1 MNILK
6 FLAIFFFDI
15 IDKYIH
21 QKKILKNL
29 KKNLKHLNI
38 FIDVGSHKGT
48 YTDLIVNNFK
58 TKKIYMFEPQRKI
71 FQFIKKKYKNS
82 KKIEI
87 FNQTISNLNQMQKIY
102 VNKHDLTTSL
112 TKLNK
117 ENFYL
122 KCKAILFGVNT
133 SGMINETYNVRTIKL
148 DDIIKV
154 KKLKNIDLI
163 KIDTEGHEYKVLQ
176 SLKKNIKK
184 VKIILIEF
192 HNDNIFLNY
201 NSNKIHKF
209 LIKNNFFLQEKIKFP
224 FTTWEDRVYINKN

>member
-6 FLAIFFFDI
+6 SLAIFFFDI

-48 YTDLIVNNFK
+48 YTDLITNNFK
-58 TKKIYMFEPQRKI
+58 TKKIYMFEPQREI
-71 FQFIKKKYKNS
+71 FKFIKKKYKNS
-82 KKIEI
+82 RNIEI
-87 FNQTISNLNQMQKIY
+87 FNQAISNLNKMQKIY
-102 VNKHDLTTSL
+102 VNKHDLTSSL

-117 ENFYL
+117 KNFYL
-122 KCKAILFGVNT
+122 KCKAILFGANIN
-133 SGMINETYNVRTIKL
+133 GMISETYSVRTIKL
-148 DDIIKV
+148 DDMIKIE
-154 KKLKNIDLI
+154 KLKNIDLI
-163 KIDTEGHEYKVLQ
+163 KIDTEGHEYQVLQ

-201 NSNKIHKF
+201 DSNKIHQY
-209 LIKNNFFLQEKIKFP
+209 LIKNNFYLQEKIKFP
-224 FTTWEDRVYINKN
+224 FTSWEDRVYINEN

>member
-1 MNILK
+1 
-6 FLAIFFFDI
+6 
-15 IDKYIH
+15 
-21 QKKILKNL
+21 
-29 KKNLKHLNI
+29 
-38 FIDVGSHKGT
+38 
-48 YTDLIVNNFK
+48 
-58 TKKIYMFEPQRKI
+58 MFEPQRKI

-87 FNQTISNLNQMQKIY
+87 FNQAISNLNQMQKIY